1 MGEIKL
7 PPIKT
12 NGIEVGSTKNKLVVG
27 ADGILRLT
35 KITIGTSS
43 VPLTSATADNK
54 FMELRCK
61 TTATSGDNRLA
72 YLRFEQNGAGGGGEC
87 IRAFTKATAALGTA
101 RGAHISLDLSTAGTC
116 SGFGAGVDAQV
127 LIGDAAQASLL
138 TALNAEIYAGG
149 ASTAITAGK
158 TSFLRC
164 VIGGNATGIADIES
178 NASFLSFANAA
189 ASGNMVDSDITVLT
203 GKAGLRVYV
212 NNALYGYI
220 PIVTGT

>member
-1 MGEIKL
+1 MGKIKL

-35 KITIGTSS
+35 KITMGTSS

-101 RGAHISLDLSTAGTC
+101 RGAHISLDLSTAGSC
-116 SGFGAGVDAQV
+116 SGFGAGVDAQIM
-127 LIGDAAQASLL
+127 LADASYASTLS
-138 TALNAEIYAGG
+138 ALNAEIYGSG
-149 ASTAITAGK
+149 SSSDISGK
-158 TSFLRC
+158 VSFFRC
-164 VIGGNATGIADIES
+164 VLGGNATAITNIDDEVYLMSILGGTIG
-178 NASFLSFANAA
+178 
-189 ASGNMVDSDITVLT
+189 SGNMVQADVDETKMSHKIKILVGTTEMFLMACDS
-203 GKAGLRVYV
+203 
-212 NNALYGYI
+212 
-220 PIVTGT
+220 